1 MKATYTVSPAVV
13 DWVINQI
20 GADTTPVDSL
30 NLLKEW
36 RTGAKTPTFTE
47 IESISR
53 RTRVPLGY
61 FFLQTPPK
69 EKIKLM
75 EYRTIESAESGNPSR
90 ELIDTI
96 ADMEQI
102 IDWTRDYLIAEGS
115 EINPIVGK
123 LKDETDIAVIA
134 AYIRKV
140 LGLPINWFETT
151 ESSFNHLRDKMSEA
165 GVIIMMNGVVRSN
178 THRPLNIEEF
188 RAFTLIDTFAPL
200 IFINATD
207 STSGRLFSL
216 LHEFA
221 HICLGVDNLFNDR
234 YSTFNGVSKRETLC
248 NAVAAEILVPVSL
261 FGSTWNIQSVRAI
274 SIDEII
280 EKVAHHFKCGRII
293 VARKALDTGRIGQ
306 TTYDEIVRKAIKDFH
321 ERKQAKNDDGGNYYR
336 TKASRIDKRF
346 LTFVVD
352 SVSRGKTLYSEAFRL
367 TDTNR
372 HTFSELVE
380 RMKS

>member
-1 MKATYTVSPAVV
+1 MKATYAVSPAVV
-13 DWVINQI
+13 DWVIGQM
-20 GADTTPVDSL
+20 GTHTTPLKSL
-30 NLLKEW
+30 NLLKQW
-36 RTGAKTPTFTE
+36 RTGVKTPTFNE
-47 IESISR
+47 IQAISKK
-53 RTRVPLGY
+53 TRIPLGY

-69 EKIKLM
+69 EEIKLM
-75 EYRTIESAESGNPSR
+75 EYRTIASVECVNPSR

-96 ADMEQI
+96 AEMEQI
-102 IDWTRDYLIAEGS
+102 VDWTRDYLISEGS

-134 AYIRKV
+134 GYIRKV
-140 LGLPINWFETT
+140 LGLSINWFETT
-151 ESSFNHLRDKMSEA
+151 ENSFNHLRDRMSEA
-165 GVIIMMNGVVRSN
+165 GVIVMKNGVVRNN
-178 THRPLNIEEF
+178 THRPLNNDEF

-216 LHEFA
+216 LHEFV

-234 YSTFNGVSKRETLC
+234 YSTFNGVNKRETLC
-248 NAVAAEILVPVSL
+248 NAVAAEILVPASL
-261 FGSTWNIQSVRAI
+261 FGSTWNTRSARAT
-274 SIDEII
+274 SMDEIVG
-280 EKVAHHFKCGRII
+280 KVAHYFKCGRII
-293 VARKALDTGRIGQ
+293 VARKALDSERIGQ
-306 TTYDEIVRKAIKDFH
+306 TTYDEIVWDAIQDFH
-321 ERKQAKNDDGGNYYR
+321 EQKQAKENSGGDFYR
-336 TKASRIDKRF
+336 TKASRIDNRF
-346 LTFVVD
+346 LSFVVD

>member
-13 DWVINQI
+13 DWVIGQM
-20 GADTTPVDSL
+20 GAQPTPLKSL
-30 NLLKEW
+30 DLLKQW
-36 RTGAKTPTFTE
+36 RTGAKTPTFNE
-47 IESISR
+47 IQDISKK
-53 RTRVPLGY
+53 TRIPLGY
-61 FFLQTPPK
+61 FFLQIPPK
-69 EKIKLM
+69 EEIKLM
-75 EYRTIESAESGNPSR
+75 EYRTIESVESGNPSR

-165 GVIIMMNGVVRSN
+165 GVIVMMNGVVRSN

-261 FGSTWNIQSVRAI
+261 FGSTWNIQSVRAT

>member
-1 MKATYTVSPAVV
+1 MKARYTVSPAVV
-13 DWVINQI
+13 DWVI
-20 GADTTPVDSL
+20 GKMGGHKTPFKSL
-30 NLLKEW
+30 DRLRQW
-36 RTGAKTPTFTE
+36 RTGAKNPTFNE
-47 IESISR
+47 IQDISKK
-53 RTRVPLGY
+53 TRIPLGY

-69 EKIKLM
+69 EEIKLM
-75 EYRTIESAESGNPSR
+75 EYRTIASAESVNPSR

-102 IDWTRDYLIAEGS
+102 VDWTRDYLIAEGS
-115 EINPIVGK
+115 ENNPIVGK

-134 AYIRKV
+134 GYIRKF
-140 LGLPINWFETT
+140 LGLSIDWFERT
-151 ESSFNHLRDKMSEA
+151 ENSFNHLRSRMSEA
-165 GVIIMMNGVVRSN
+165 GVIVMMNGVVRSN

-207 STSGRLFSL
+207 SASGRLFSL

-221 HICLGVDNLFNDR
+221 HVCLGVDNLFNDR
-234 YSTFNGVSKRETLC
+234 YSTSHSVNNLETLC
-248 NAVAAEILVPVSL
+248 NAVAAEILVPASL
-261 FGSTWNIQSVRAI
+261 FGSSWNTQSVRATPMG
-274 SIDEII
+274 EVVG
-280 EKVAHHFKCGRII
+280 KVAHYFKCGRII
-293 VARKALDTGRIGQ
+293 VARKALDSGKIGQ
-306 TTYDEIVRKAIKDFH
+306 STYDEIVMEAIQNFH
-321 ERKQAKNDDGGNYYR
+321 EQKQAKKNTGGDFYR
-336 TKASRIDKRF
+336 TMGSRIDKRF

>member
-13 DWVINQI
+13 DWVIGQM
-20 GADTTPVDSL
+20 GAHTTPLKSL
-30 NLLKEW
+30 NLLKQW
-36 RTGAKTPTFTE
+36 RTGVKTPTFNE
-47 IESISR
+47 IQAISKK
-53 RTRVPLGY
+53 TRIPLGY

-69 EKIKLM
+69 EEIKLM
-75 EYRTIESAESGNPSR
+75 EYRTIASVESVNPSR

-96 ADMEQI
+96 AEMEQI
-102 IDWTRDYLIAEGS
+102 VDWTRDYLISEGS

-134 AYIRKV
+134 GYIRKV
-140 LGLPINWFETT
+140 LGLSINWFETT
-151 ESSFNHLRDKMSEA
+151 ENSFNHLRDRMSEA
-165 GVIIMMNGVVRSN
+165 GVIVMKNGVVRNN
-178 THRPLNIEEF
+178 THRPLNNDEF

-216 LHEFA
+216 LHEFV

-234 YSTFNGVSKRETLC
+234 YSTLNGVNKCETLC
-248 NAVAAEILVPVSL
+248 NAVAAEILVPASL
-261 FGSTWNIQSVRAI
+261 FGSTWNTRSARAT
-274 SIDEII
+274 SMDEIVG
-280 EKVAHHFKCGRII
+280 KVAHYFKCGRII
-293 VARKALDTGRIGQ
+293 VARKALDSGRIGQ
-306 TTYDEIVRKAIKDFH
+306 TTYDEIVRDAIQDFH
-321 ERKQAKNDDGGNYYR
+321 EQKQAKENSGGDFYR
-336 TKASRIDKRF
+336 TMASRIDNRF
-346 LTFVVD
+346 LSFVVD